1 MKRPRIL
8 QALSILLTAALL
20 SQVPVAAFAEEPSR
34 PLAPEEIVVTAPEFP
49 DEAQNDARIIT
60 ELPDRRDAYTKQF
73 FAATVPSKRC
83 STPCPC
89 ILKRRTARGS
99 STTTA

>member
-49 DEAQNDARIIT
+49 DEAQNNAHIVT

-73 FAATVPSKRC
+73 FRSDGTIQAVQ
-83 STPCPC
+83 
-89 ILKRRTARGS
+89 
-99 STTTA
+99 